1 MGLIASLAPSALLI
15 WVFKTIGTAGSKT
28 IVTFDD
34 MRLATTGPYSRVRH
48 PMYSGFFCWSLT
60 WLLFTDNWVVGA
72 PFAGF
77 VVFIAIARV
86 PHEERVLVA
95 HFGDAYRRY
104 MARTSRFFIV
114 LACTTLGIGLSGCQG
129 PEDSADVI
137 FFGDNI
143 VTMDP
148 NQPAVEAVAVR
159 GETIA
164 AAGPLDDV
172 MALQGDT
179 TRVVDLGERALL
191 PGFIDAH
198 GHLLFTG
205 ATLDQLSLHP
215 PPVGDVK
222 NIDDIVRKVRQWIEE
237 RDIPAGELVSGGGYD
252 DSLLEEGLHPTRDDL
267 DRASTQHPIV
277 LMHVSGHLRAVNSAA
292 LAASNI
298 TAATEDP
305 PGGHIRR
312 VEGSR
317 EPNGVLEEEA
327 SRLVGGGFAGLGGGG
342 DIDEVL
348 RRTIELY
355 TSYGTTTIQNGDGTG
370 PETAEAIRAA
380 AEREPLDADVAGFT
394 SVDAIVNESLEYEP
408 TYRNGFRVAGVKF
421 VLDGSPQGRT
431 AWVTEPYHEGPPGA
445 AGDYRAYGTMDPDL
459 YKAGAAA
466 LIERGVPFLA
476 HANGDAA
483 MDLMLDGVEE
493 ANRDMDEA
501 PDHRS
506 VIIHAQLM
514 RADQLDRAAR
524 LGVVPSFFSAHTFF
538 WGDWHVRSFG
548 EERGTNI
555 SPVRWAIDRG
565 VNFTIHNDAP
575 VVPPDIMRLISITV
589 NRKGRSGRVRGP
601 HQRATVQEALHAVT
615 LGAAYQYF
623 EEDTKGSITV
633 GKQADL
639 VILGQNPL
647 ATEPAELEH
656 VQILET
662 FSRGRSVYQN
672 LARVR
677 LSHTLRGPYVPS
689 SVELS
694 IGQ

>member
-1 MGLIASLAPSALLI
+1 
-15 WVFKTIGTAGSKT
+15 
-28 IVTFDD
+28 
-34 MRLATTGPYSRVRH
+34 MRS
-48 PMYSGFFCWSLT
+48 S
-60 WLLFTDNWVVGA
+60 
-72 PFAGF
+72 
-77 VVFIAIARV
+77 
-86 PHEERVLVA
+86 
-95 HFGDAYRRY
+95 YR
-104 MARTSRFFIV
+104 SIII
-114 LACTTLGIGLSGCQG
+114 LACTLGLGLGGCG
-129 PEDSADVI
+129 PSATPPDTI

-148 NQPAVEAVAVR
+148 NQPTVEAVAVR
-159 GETIA
+159 GQTIT
-164 AAGPLDDV
+164 AAGALDDV
-172 MALQGDT
+172 MALRGQS
-179 TRVVDLGERALL
+179 TRVVELGDRALL

-198 GHLLFTG
+198 GHILFTG

-215 PPVGDVK
+215 PPVGDVT
-222 NIDDIVRKVRQWIEE
+222 NIDDIVRKIREWIEE
-237 RDIPAGELVSGGGYD
+237 RDIPAGELVYGGGYD
-252 DSLLEEGLHPTRDDL
+252 DSLLEEGLHPTRYDL
-267 DRASTQHPIV
+267 DRASTEHPIV
-277 LMHVSGHLRAVNSAA
+277 LMHVSGHLRAANSAA

-312 VEGSR
+312 VAGSM
-317 EPNGVLEEEA
+317 EPNGVLEEGA
-327 SRLVGGGFAGLGGGG
+327 AGLIVGGFAGFGGGG
-342 DIDEVL
+342 DIDEML
-348 RRTIELY
+348 RKTIELY
-355 TSYGTTTIQNGDGTG
+355 TSYGTTTIQNGGGTG

-380 AEREPLDADVAGFT
+380 AEREPLEADLAGFT
-394 SVDAIVNESLEYEP
+394 SVDAIVDGSLEYEP
-408 TYRNGFRVAGVKF
+408 TYSNGFRVAGVKF

-431 AWVTEPYHEGPPGA
+431 AWVTEPYDEGPPGA
-445 AGDYRAYGTMDPDL
+445 PRDYRAYGTMDPDL

-483 MDLMLDGVEE
+483 MDLMLDGVDE
-493 ANRDMDEA
+493 AIADMDEA

-524 LGVVPSFFSAHTFF
+524 LSVVPSFFSAHTFF

-575 VVPPDIMRLISITV
+575 VVPPDIMRLISVTV
-589 NRKGRSGRVRGP
+589 NRKGRSGRVLGP
-601 HQRATVQEALHAVT
+601 DQRATVQEALHAVT

-639 VILGQNPL
+639 VILEKNPL
-647 ATEPAELEH
+647 TTDPAQLEF
-656 VQILET
+656 IKIMET
-662 FSRGRSVYQN
+662 FSRGRSVFA
-672 LARVR
+672 L
-677 LSHTLRGPYVPS
+677 
-689 SVELS
+689 
-694 IGQ
+694 